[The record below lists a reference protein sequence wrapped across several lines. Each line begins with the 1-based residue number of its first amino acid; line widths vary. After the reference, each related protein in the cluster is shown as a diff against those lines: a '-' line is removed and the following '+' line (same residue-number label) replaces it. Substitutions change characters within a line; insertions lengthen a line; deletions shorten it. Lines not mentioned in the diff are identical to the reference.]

1 MKHNVRIKV
10 AKNELESEM
19 VLSSKTKRITSR
31 IARFLFGDYSEVLVL
46 SPGKTVKA
54 VEIHEIEEVN
64 HAG

>member
-54 VEIHEIEEVN
+54 VEIHEIEEVH

>member
-1 MKHNVRIKV
+1 MKHKVKISV

-31 IARFLFGDYSEVLVL
+31 IAKFLFGDYSEVLVL

-54 VEIHEIEEVN
+54 VEIHEIEEIN

>member
-10 AKNELESEM
+10 AKNEMESEM

-54 VEIHEIEEVN
+54 VEIHEIDEVN